1 MSRLVEAALA
11 TWALTWALSFWH
23 KLDPLRERLG
33 VYFVYEGGSEYPTD
47 REDLGGLG
55 AWLNC
60 PLCSAVLAFPAG
72 WLLRKWLAPLGLAL
86 LVVRWW
92 ESTRVKAEW
101 WT

>member
-1 MSRLVEAALA
+1 MTNLIEAALS

-33 VYFVYEGGSEYPTD
+33 VRFEYDEQGFAVD
-47 REDLGGLG
+47 RVDEGGLG

-60 PLCSAVLAFPAG
+60 PLCAAVLVAIPG
-72 WLLRKWLAPLGLAL
+72 WLLRKPLAPLGLAL

-92 ESTRVKAEW
+92 ESQRAKREW
-101 WT
+101 WV